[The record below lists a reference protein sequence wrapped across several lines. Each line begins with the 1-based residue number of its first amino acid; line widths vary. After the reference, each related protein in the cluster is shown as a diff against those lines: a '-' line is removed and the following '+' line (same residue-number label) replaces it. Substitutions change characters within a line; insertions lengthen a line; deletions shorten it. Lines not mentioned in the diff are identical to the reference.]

1 MDLGPTSDADLLQ
14 RALEGERVT
23 EPGILELVA
32 VVHAVTAIDQAGLAP
47 RREFVADLR
56 ARLLEDDGGLAAP
69 VVPLGGPADGGSPPE
84 SVSPTSAGRQGVD
97 PSTDADPTTDAYPSP
112 DADAEPDPTGA
123 PDARRGAGPSGGTV
137 SVLRVAA
144 RPLRY
149 VAAAAAALLVV
160 GGALGWASRSAL
172 PGDALYGV
180 KQVLDRAAVQLSGS
194 RYDQGLTYLAQAQQ
208 HIGEARD
215 LVDRGAPAAVDVE
228 TALDLASDATTR
240 AQTLL
245 LEAFRSEDRVDAIT
259 QLADFYTRALPQV
272 DALHDRVPA
281 EALPSWQRLHDLLVQ
296 NRVTVLRELAGC
308 SACGGAATQARQL
321 LSAILGGAPT
331 ARPTGVP
338 PGTPPATPVPPRTS
352 VPRQPGAT
360 VTVPGAGGVPLPGIG
375 VTGGVTLPGSTVQ
388 LPGVGVSTSSVAV
401 GGGGVTL
408 PGSTVSLPGVTA
420 TSGTIGVG
428 GGGVSIT
435 GVPSVPLPSVTLT
448 VPKLPLSPT
457 LPKLLP

>member
-32 VVHAVTAIDQAGLAP
+32 VVHAVTAVDQAGLAP

-69 VVPLGGPADGGSPPE
+69 VVPLGDPSGD
-84 SVSPTSAGRQGVD
+84 SPTAPLTPTSSPRHDGDLDPGADASGVD
-97 PSTDADPTTDAYPSP
+97 PEPSGDTSGDDGST
-112 DADAEPDPTGA
+112 
-123 PDARRGAGPSGGTV
+123 GGTV

-194 RYDQGLTYLAQAQQ
+194 RFDQGLTYLAQAEQ

-215 LVDRGAPAAVDVE
+215 LIDRGAPPAADVE
-228 TALDLASDATTR
+228 TALDLASDSTTR

-245 LEAFRSEDRVDAIT
+245 LEAYRSENRTDALT
-259 QLADFYTRALPQV
+259 ELSDFYGRALPQV
-272 DALHDRVPA
+272 DALRSQVPA
-281 EALPSWQRLHDLLVQ
+281 AALPSWQRLHDLLTQ
-296 NRVTVLRELAGC
+296 NRVAVLRELATC
-308 SACGGAATQARQL
+308 SACGDRAGQARQL
-321 LSAILGGAPT
+321 LSAIVTATPSPSVTTVPRPSASRPT
-331 ARPTGVP
+331 A
-338 PGTPPATPVPPRTS
+338 PASPRAT
-352 VPRQPGAT
+352 VPRQPGGT
-360 VTVPGAGGVPLPGIG
+360 VTVPGVGGVPVPGLG
-375 VTGGVTLPGSTVQ
+375 VTGGVTLPGSTIQ
-388 LPGVGVSTSSVAV
+388 LPGVGVSSSSVGV

-408 PGSTVSLPGVTA
+408 PGSTVNLPSVSL
-420 TSGTIGVG
+420 TSGGGGVG
-428 GGGVSIT
+428 GGGVTLPGATISL
-435 GVPSVPLPSVTLT
+435 PSVPLTVPQLPLTPSL
-448 VPKLPLSPT
+448 PKLP
-457 LPKLLP
+457 

>member
-14 RALEGERVT
+14 RALDGERVT

-56 ARLLEDDGGLAAP
+56 ARLLADDGGLAAP
-69 VVPLGGPADGGSPPE
+69 VAPLGGPSGGSPTEPLTPTGSPRAEDLE
-84 SVSPTSAGRQGVD
+84 SRSDASGVD
-97 PSTDADPTTDAYPSP
+97 SGPDASTDAATDA
-112 DADAEPDPTGA
+112 TG
-123 PDARRGAGPSGGTV
+123 DGPRDGSGSTGGTV

-194 RYDQGLTYLAQAQQ
+194 RYDQGLTYLAQADQ

-215 LVDRGAPAAVDVE
+215 LVDRGSPAAGDVE
-228 TALDLASDATTR
+228 TALDLAADATTR

-245 LEAFRSEDRVDAIT
+245 LEAFHTDNRTDALT
-259 QLADFYTRALPQV
+259 ELADFYARALPQV
-272 DALHDRVPA
+272 DALRTQVPA
-281 EALPSWQRLHDLLVQ
+281 EALPSWQRLHDLLTQ
-296 NRVTVLRELAGC
+296 NRVAVLHELAACLVCGA
-308 SACGGAATQARQL
+308 SADQARRL
-321 LSAILGGAPT
+321 LAAIVAGTPSTATSPSGGPSANGPTTPAPPQAT
-331 ARPTGVP
+331 VPRP
-338 PGTPPATPVPPRTS
+338 PG
-352 VPRQPGAT
+352 GT
-360 VTVPGAGGVPLPGIG
+360 VTVPGVGGVPLPGLG
-375 VTGGVTLPGSTVQ
+375 GNGGVTLPGSTIQ
-388 LPGVGVSTSSVAV
+388 LPGVGLSTSSIGV
-401 GGGGVTL
+401 GGGGITL
-408 PGSTVSLPGVTA
+408 PGSTVHLPGVTA
-420 TSGTIGVG
+420 TSGTVGVG
-428 GGGVSIT
+428 GGGVT
-435 GVPSVPLPSVTLT
+435 LPSATIPLPSLSVTI
-448 VPKLPLSPT
+448 PKLPLTPS

>member
-14 RALEGERVT
+14 RALDGERVT

-32 VVHAVTAIDQAGLAP
+32 VVHAVTAVDQAALAP

-69 VVPLGGPADGGSPPE
+69 VVPLGGPSGDSPTQPLT
-84 SVSPTSAGRQGVD
+84 PTSAPDGPGL
-97 PSTDADPTTDAYPSP
+97 DARGDASP
-112 DADAEPDPTGA
+112 EDTAPGTEPGTEPDGSSE
-123 PDARRGAGPSGGTV
+123 GPGSGSGGTV

-149 VAAAAAALLVV
+149 LAAAAAALLVV

-194 RYDQGLTYLAQAQQ
+194 RFDQGLTYLAQAEQ

-215 LVDRGAPAAVDVE
+215 LVDRGAPAAGDVE
-228 TALDLASDATTR
+228 TALDLASDSTTR

-245 LEAFRSEDRVDAIT
+245 LEAYRSDNRADALT
-259 QLADFYTRALPQV
+259 ELADFYARALPQV
-272 DALHDRVPA
+272 DALRSQVPA
-281 EALPSWQRLHDLLVQ
+281 AALPSWQRLHDLLTQ
-296 NRVTVLRELAGC
+296 NRVAVLRELATC
-308 SACGGAATQARQL
+308 TACGDRATQARQL
-321 LSAILGGAPT
+321 LSAIVTGTPSSSATT
-331 ARPTGVP
+331 AIPQPSSGRPTTP
-338 PGTPPATPVPPRTS
+338 APPAT
-352 VPRQPGAT
+352 VPRQPGGT
-360 VTVPGAGGVPLPGIG
+360 VTVPGVGGVPLPGLG
-375 VTGGVTLPGSTVQ
+375 VTGGVTLPGSTIQ
-388 LPGVGVSTSSVAV
+388 LPGVGVSSSSVGV

-435 GVPSVPLPSVTLT
+435 GLPSVPLPSVSLT
-448 VPKLPLSPT
+448 VPQLPLTPS
-457 LPKLLP
+457 LPKLP

>member
-32 VVHAVTAIDQAGLAP
+32 VVHAVTAVDQAGLAP

-69 VVPLGGPADGGSPPE
+69 VVPLGGPSGDSPTEPLT
-84 SVSPTSAGRQGVD
+84 PTSAPSDEGPESRSDASGVD
-97 PSTDADPTTDAYPSP
+97 TQPDGSGGGGST
-112 DADAEPDPTGA
+112 
-123 PDARRGAGPSGGTV
+123 GGTV

-194 RYDQGLTYLAQAQQ
+194 RFDQGLTYLAQAEQ

-215 LVDRGAPAAVDVE
+215 LVDRGAPAAGDVE
-228 TALDLASDATTR
+228 TALDLASDSTTR

-245 LEAFRSEDRVDAIT
+245 LEAYRSDNRADALT
-259 QLADFYTRALPQV
+259 ELADFYARALPQV
-272 DALHDRVPA
+272 DALRDQVPA
-281 EALPSWQRLHDLLVQ
+281 AALPAWQRLHDLLSQ
-296 NRVTVLRELAGC
+296 NRVAVLRELA
-308 SACGGAATQARQL
+308 ACGACGDRAAQARQL
-321 LSAILGGAPT
+321 LSAVVATAPSASAPT
-331 ARPTGVP
+331 TLPQLSASGPTA
-338 PGTPPATPVPPRTS
+338 PAPPRAS
-352 VPRQPGAT
+352 VPRQPGGT
-360 VTVPGAGGVPLPGIG
+360 VTVPGVGGVPLPGLG
-375 VTGGVTLPGSTVQ
+375 VTGGVTLPGSTIQ
-388 LPGVGVSTSSVAV
+388 LPGVGVSSSSVGV
-401 GGGGVTL
+401 GGGGLTL
-408 PGSTVSLPGVTA
+408 PGSTVHLPSVSA
-420 TSGTIGVG
+420 TGGTIGVG
-428 GGGVSIT
+428 GGGVSVT
-435 GVPSVPLPSVTLT
+435 GLPSIPLPSVKVT
-448 VPKLPLSPT
+448 VPSLPLKT
-457 LPKLLP
+457 LLP